1 MTDGRK
7 QSATSYIR
15 PEFMSKA
22 AESRVGAGDRNQ
34 QAEDRQK
41 MTKAMSELK
50 KLISQNENDFTNTK
64 IDTRLRQQQQ
74 TMISAILPYPP

>member
-1 MTDGRK
+1 
-7 QSATSYIR
+7 
-15 PEFMSKA
+15 
-22 AESRVGAGDRNQ
+22 
-34 QAEDRQK
+34 
-41 MTKAMSELK
+41 MSELK